1 MPPLNLLRLPSQDQN
16 QEGSKANPPLEELIQ
31 VETEGIMHSPGEAMQ
46 AAKEAQLRD
55 LDDQISFSD
64 RLGGEDPHFDGEE
77 APSFLNKN
85 ELSGIVEN
93 KDDKL
98 TQS

>member
-1 MPPLNLLRLPSQDQN
+1 MLQSP
-16 QEGSKANPPLEELIQ
+16 ANDE
-31 VETEGIMHSPGEAMQ
+31 VAQ
-46 AAKEAQLRD
+46 AAKDAGLRE
-55 LDDQISFSD
+55 LDDGISFSD
-64 RLGGEDPHFDGEE
+64 RIGGEDAAHFMGEE

-98 TQS
+98 TQSQLLKRMLEAEERDNKMDKMRETEAAERDR

>member
-1 MPPLNLLRLPSQDQN
+1 
-16 QEGSKANPPLEELIQ
+16 
-31 VETEGIMHSPGEAMQ
+31 MQ

-64 RLGGEDPHFDGEE
+64 RLGGEDAHFDGEE

-98 TQS
+98 TQSQLLKRMLEAEERDNRMDRMRETEAAERDR